1 MAFRNWP
8 QTLRRASY
16 KGVSFFVEADHVE
29 TGRRLVVHQ
38 FPLKDAPYIEDLGR
52 DANKIAVSAYV
63 VSDNADGEEKAL
75 RSVCESGGA
84 GRLVLPMEVF
94 AAHCEKCKRDFAKD
108 KLGFVAFSLEFVRE
122 GLGAIALPAGFLGSL
137 VGQSVDSLLSALS
150 LRFLAGFSTGGMAG
164 FVRDAAVAEVEIL
177 AATLDVV
184 VRGLPLEAARAPAI
198 YAQVAALYDDA
209 AVLATTGLVAEKL
222 SRTSFVAALPSTA
235 SAELVTRLVVVL
247 EDMRLAV
254 EPATMMGSLVP
265 LTDYAPAGPIPTP
278 TTPSRRRIAE
288 NAVQL
293 AEVIRMAAVATW
305 AKAAAARVY
314 GDRRE
319 AIQARADAA
328 EMFSAELES
337 AGDSGRHHAW
347 TELAE
352 LNGRLAEYLTRRIA
366 DLAPVIGL
374 EAASSMPSLW
384 WANRLYGG
392 ADRAGELIAR
402 NRVIHGSF
410 MPASFEAL
418 AR

>member
-1 MAFRNWP
+1 MPFRDWP
-8 QTLRRASY
+8 RTLRRASY
-16 KGVSFFVEADHVE
+16 KGVAFFVEADHVE

-52 DANKIAVSAYV
+52 DANKISVSAYV

-94 AAHCEKCKRDFAKD
+94 AAHCEKCSRDFAKD
-108 KLGFVAFSLEFVRE
+108 KLGFVAFKLEFVRE
-122 GLGAIALPAGFLGSL
+122 GVGSIALPAGFLGAL
-137 VGQSVDSLLSALS
+137 VGQSVDSLNAALS
-150 LRFLAGFSTGGMAG
+150 MRFLAGFSTGGAAG
-164 FVRDAAVAEVEIL
+164 FVRDAAVTEVQML

-184 VRGLPLEAARAPAI
+184 ARGLPLEASRAPAI
-198 YAQVAALYDDA
+198 YAAVTALYDDA
-209 AVLATTGLVAEKL
+209 TTLATTGLVAEKL

-235 SAELVTRLVVVL
+235 SAALVERLAAML

-254 EPATMMGSLVP
+254 EPATFMASLSP

-288 NAVQL
+288 NAVRL
-293 AEVIRMAAVATW
+293 AEIVRMAGLVAF
-305 AKAAAARVY
+305 AKAAAARIY
-314 GDRRE
+314 SDRRE

-328 EMFSAELES
+328 EMFGAELES
-337 AGDSGRHHAW
+337 AGESGRHHAW

-402 NRVIHGSF
+402 NRVVHASF
-410 MPASFEAL
+410 MPAHFEAL